1 MEYKN
6 PKVKKSTLIK
16 SKEKGGLNMTDFR
29 LFDKALKLCW
39 VKRLCYEG
47 DQTWKLIPLRC

>member
-1 MEYKN
+1 
-6 PKVKKSTLIK
+6 
-16 SKEKGGLNMTDFR
+16 MTDFR

-47 DQTWKLIPLRC
+47 DQTWKLIPLRCQNSSNDLIG